1 MAVAVM
7 QGADQNIKEQFG
19 AQYLAQG
26 RFGMQTRGIEPVT
39 F

>member
-1 MAVAVM
+1 MAVAVT

-19 AQYLAQG
+19 VRYLTLG
-26 RFGMQTRGIEPVT
+26 RFGMQNRGIEPVT